1 MTLTAGQDSDM
12 SSSPMVGCGNACR
25 WRFELAEPQLQ
36 HQQHPE
42 HMIMIA
48 ALSIMLIEE
57 TPQKRLRD
65 DAAIQKGPAG
75 EMIPQETAQRSAEP
89 VCQRNRETLL
99 WQSEQF
105 GGQAVRQCCAKELFA
120 ASVLHV

>member
-42 HMIMIA
+42 HMIVIA

-65 DAAIQKGPAG
+65 NATSQERAAG
-75 EMIPQETAQRSAEP
+75 EMITQETAQRSAKP
-89 VCQRNRETLL
+89 VRHRDRETLL

-105 GGQAVRQCCAKELFA
+105 GGQALRERCAK
-120 ASVLHV
+120 